1 MVYGMGYKKY
11 LFLNNLKFYLFKLLY
26 YMTNDLEIYKNMELC
41 EYEHYAINNELDK
54 IKSLDMDLICE
65 DNLEIKIFLRA
76 CEQNHIGI
84 VKYLLPYIEDLNMGI
99 YSCLNFEHLEIATL
113 LMEQLSET
121 PEKIPELQKFLSSRQ
136 LLEILFF
143 NDLCDSMEF
152 LLNLMPEFVFKESS
166 SKFDIL
172 TGYPFLIGVR
182 NNKFNC
188 VKLFLDYFIKNNDR
202 KKILAIC
209 ELEGHH
215 AFYTACKYDYIDMVK
230 YFCNIVSFYN
240 ITIENNKIINYN
252 VDYNKYNEEEKKE
265 VNNKKS

>member
-1 MVYGMGYKKY
+1 
-11 LFLNNLKFYLFKLLY
+11 
-26 YMTNDLEIYKNMELC
+26 MTNDLEIYKNMELC

-76 CEQNHIGI
+76 CEQNHIEI

-121 PEKIPELQKFLSSRQ
+121 PEEIPELQNFLSNRQ
-136 LLEILFF
+136 LLGILFV

-172 TGYPFLIGVR
+172 TGYPFLVGVR

-230 YFCNIVSFYN
+230 YFCNVVSFYN
-240 ITIENNKIINYN
+240 ITIENDKIINYD
-252 VDYNKYNEEEKKE
+252 VDWKKYNEEEKE
-265 VNNKKS
+265 VNNKKIDN